1 MELFEALR
9 ARESCR
15 AYSPKPLEKEKI
27 EKLLEVACMAPSA
40 GNGQPW
46 RFVAVTDKLAEN
58 IGRLFENG
66 VETDIILYL
75 GLCNG
80 AGWATSWWATS
91 SAPVCSIC

>member
-46 RFVAVTDKLAEN
+46 RFVAVTDK
-58 IGRLFENG
+58 
-66 VETDIILYL
+66 
-75 GLCNG
+75 
-80 AGWATSWWATS
+80 AT
-91 SAPVCSIC
+91 PGNPFRYDPHPHH